1 MTVTTTAATTVDVS
15 EEALAAL
22 TERLAETA
30 AQYDLTGEFPWAG
43 VQAAHEAGVLRIGI
57 GGEYGG
63 PELSLTDQARVLVA
77 LGAGDASVALIA
89 AQTISQHTL
98 QAGLKF

>member
-43 VQAAHEAGVLRIGI
+43 VQAALPPDVRACAYDRPGTGASDAVRGVRSPDDDLADLHAALEAAGV
-57 GGEYGG
+57 
-63 PELSLTDQARVLVA
+63 
-77 LGAGDASVALIA
+77 
-89 AQTISQHTL
+89 
-98 QAGLKF
+98 